1 MHQLDLDLGRHG
13 LFFVL
18 QAIAGADVDELN
30 A

>member
-1 MHQLDLDLGRHG
+1 VHQLDLDRCGDR

-18 QAIAGADVDELN
+18 QAITGADVDELN